1 MNNKLVGNKQYRN
14 EGIKIMEYEIIHLS
28 KEKWKGTII
37 PIRYTTDKYYVV
49 IVNKTGKGFAIDI
62 EKKDFAEPVTHTPE
76 EYNYPDKLYEDHLE
90 NAYAWGVLVND
101 ELVAAME
108 TDQELW
114 SNRLRITELWVA
126 ENYQKQGIGHAL
138 IEMAKEQARRQ
149 RRRAIILETQSCN
162 VNAIDFY
169 QHEGFTLIGMDTC
182 CYKNNDLQ
190 RKEVRL
196 EFGWF
201 PKKKK
206 RLSREEVET
215 RMETEDD
222 WYKVELMTQHAFWN
236 NHHLGCDEHYLV
248 HKMRQDKDFL
258 PELSRIAVKDGEII
272 GYIMYSKAKV
282 VDGEDTHEV
291 VTFGPL
297 CVEPKWQGCGVG
309 ELLLRETMDIAKNKG
324 YKGIII
330 FGEPDYYPRI
340 GFKTCDNFNITSAE
354 GRNFDAFMGIELW
367 EGSMKGIKGKF
378 YESEVFE
385 NLPKEEVEEYS
396 KKFPKLKKL
405 RFPGQ
410 WD

>member
-1 MNNKLVGNKQYRN
+1 
-14 EGIKIMEYEIIHLS
+14 MEYEIIHLS

-37 PIRYTTDKYYVV
+37 PIRYTTDKYYDVY
-49 IVNKTGKGFAIDI
+49 VNKTDKGYIVEIGKKNFG
-62 EKKDFAEPVTHTPE
+62 EPVTHSPE
-76 EYNYPDKLYEDHLE
+76 EYNFPDKLYEDHWE

-101 ELVAAME
+101 ELVAAIE
-108 TDQELW
+108 TDVELW

-126 ENYQKQGIGHAL
+126 DKYQKQGIGHVL
-138 IEMAKEQARRQ
+138 IEIAKEQARRE

-169 QHEGFTLIGMDTC
+169 QHEGFSLIGMDTC

-201 PKKKK
+201 PKEKK
-206 RLSREEVET
+206 RLNAEEVEI

-236 NHHLGCDEHYLV
+236 KHNLGCVEHYIV
-248 HKMRQDKDFL
+248 HKLRQDKDYL
-258 PELSRIAVKDGEII
+258 PELSRIAVKDGEVI
-272 GYIMYSKAKV
+272 GCIMYSKSRV
-282 VDGEDTHEV
+282 VDGADTHEII
-291 VTFGPL
+291 TFGPL
-297 CVEPKWQGCGVG
+297 CIEPKWQGCGVG
-309 ELLLRETMDIAKNKG
+309 ELLLRETMNLAANKG
-324 YKGIII
+324 YKGIVI

-340 GFKTCDNFNITSAE
+340 GFKTCDNFNITTSD
-354 GRNFDAFMGIELW
+354 GKNFDAFMGIELA

-378 YESEVFE
+378 YESKVFE
-385 NLPKEEVEEYS
+385 NLPKEEVEEYN
-396 KKFPKLKKL
+396 KKFPKLQKL

>member
-1 MNNKLVGNKQYRN
+1 
-14 EGIKIMEYEIIHLS
+14 MEYEIIHLS
-28 KEKWKGTII
+28 KEKWKGTTI
-37 PIRYTTDKYYVV
+37 PIGYTTDKYYDVM
-49 IVNKTGKGFAIDI
+49 VNKIDKGFAIEI

-76 EYNYPDKLYEDHLE
+76 EYDFPDKLYEDHWE

-101 ELVAAME
+101 ELVAAIE

-126 ENYQKQGIGHAL
+126 EKYQKQGIGHAL
-138 IEMAKEQARRQ
+138 IEMAKEQARRE

-162 VNAIDFY
+162 VNAVDFY

-182 CYKNNDLQ
+182 CYKNNDLR

-201 PKKKK
+201 PEEKK
-206 RLSREEVET
+206 RLNREEIEI
-215 RMETEDD
+215 RMETKDD
-222 WYKVELMTQHAFWN
+222 WYNVELMAQHAFWN
-236 NHHLGCDEHYLV
+236 KHHLGCDEHYLV
-248 HKMRQDKDFL
+248 HKLRQDKDYL
-258 PELSRIAVKDGEII
+258 PELSRIAVKDGHVI
-272 GYIMYSKAKV
+272 GCIMYSKARV
-282 VDGEDTHEV
+282 VDGADTHEII
-291 VTFGPL
+291 TFGPL

-309 ELLLRETMDIAKNKG
+309 ELLLRETMNLAANKG
-324 YKGIII
+324 YKCIVI

-340 GFKTCDNFNITSAE
+340 GFKTCDNFNITTAD
-354 GRNFDAFMGIELW
+354 GKNFDAFMGIELAKD
-367 EGSMKGIKGKF
+367 SMKGIKGKF

-385 NLPKEEVEEYS
+385 NLPKKEVEEYS
-396 KKFPKLKKL
+396 KKFPQLQKL